1 MIKKYQEGGNVFQQY
16 IQDLLGIDF
25 SQLGGMTSEGI
36 AGILGE
42 KYNVSDPDLLKP
54 ELFPMFS
61 GSQLE
66 GLTSKKYDPMLEGKM
81 PGTLNKLLA
90 NVRKIK
96 PTGFAGSGAST
107 SALEGVY
114 DEYSRPLS
122 TVLGDI
128 GRAKGAAQES
138 ALAQAQ
144 GWAQTISN
152 LSTT

>member
-96 PTGFAGSGAST
+96 PTGFAGHGGKERKKDLATDIYSKTIDKTFLDIDEQKSKTMST
-107 SALEGVY
+107 LLQQITDAH
-114 DEYSRPLS
+114 
-122 TVLGDI
+122 
-128 GRAKGAAQES
+128 
-138 ALAQAQ
+138 QAGQ
-144 GWAQTISN
+144 KLRYG
-152 LSTT
+152 